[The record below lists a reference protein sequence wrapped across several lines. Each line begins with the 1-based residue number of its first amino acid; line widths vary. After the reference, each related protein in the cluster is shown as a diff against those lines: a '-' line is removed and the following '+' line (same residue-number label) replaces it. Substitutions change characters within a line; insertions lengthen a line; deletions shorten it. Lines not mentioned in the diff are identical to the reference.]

1 MTEQTIKQILADQFG
16 IKADSITASSRLTED
31 LGADSLDMVEIVMEV
46 EHQFNIEIDDD
57 EYLHC
62 TTVDL
67 IAELVNKKLNKDK

>member
-16 IKADSITASSRLTED
+16 VNVATINESSRLTED

-46 EHQFNIEIDDD
+46 EHRFGIEIGDD

-62 TTVDL
+62 TTVNL
-67 IAELVNKKLNKDK
+67 IKELVDKKLNKDK